1 MVSPT
6 PAIQKRKTY
15 TAAEKKVNSK
25 QLSSFI
31 GEVLGVNDAKDI
43 INKARKGDIGGAL
56 KSTVV
61 AAAMLTPGGKVL
73 KGARLAAKATKAAK
87 AAEAVKELRITKGLV
102 GKKGQAT
109 LTRAEKAKITPTPAE
124 AAQKAAV
131 KKDAAYQAKE
141 AKKVIPTPSRTVKR
155 DIVQKPGRKPLTK
168 IPSTKAVPLEPKPNT
183 GGGLKT
189 TTGQGRKTLPA
200 KDVTDIAKERTL
212 RPSNSGRVR
221 DVKKPSLKSLTPHE
235 KRYEELGKKA
245 KVTITKK
252 KPMTVK
258 EISVAKAKARKAK
271 FDTVLA
277 RKPISKA
284 DNPLYKKINPKVKPE
299 PVLQPEAAAR
309 AKGAV
314 KKTTRPSD
322 APPIEKGRG
331 NTQQPPSVTTQKI
344 TRTRE
349 LRMEARKARQANKR
363 DRRTDVRESES
374 TPRMV
379 EHNWGSKLVKKP
391 LIKTNHPKNAASD
404 AGNMREKLKE
414 IDAAT
419 AARTKKRELYKGN
432 NKVSPELKAKVD
444 KTLGTAKKN
453 ATERKLQNVFNKP
466 VIKLPAKGRLTVTR
480 PIKPVKK

>member
-61 AAAMLTPGGKVL
+61 AAAMFTPGGKVL
-73 KGARLAAKATKAAK
+73 KGARLAAKAIEAERAAK
-87 AAEAVKELRITKGLV
+87 AAKVTSVVVRNLR
-102 GKKGQAT
+102 
-109 LTRAEKAKITPTPAE
+109 KAKAGVGT
-124 AAQKAAV
+124 
-131 KKDAAYQAKE
+131 
-141 AKKVIPTPSRTVKR
+141 AKKVSSADAT
-155 DIVQKPGRKPLTK
+155 
-168 IPSTKAVPLEPKPNT
+168 A
-183 GGGLKT
+183 
-189 TTGQGRKTLPA
+189 
-200 KDVTDIAKERTL
+200 IAKEL
-212 RPSNSGRVR
+212 KVRPSNSGRVK
-221 DVKKPSLKSLTPHE
+221 DVKKPSLKSLSPHE
-235 KRYEELGKKA
+235 KLYEKLGEKA
-245 KVTITKK
+245 KVTVVKK
-252 KPMTVK
+252 KPMSSAELKKSTAT
-258 EISVAKAKARKAK
+258 ERKAK
-271 FDTVLA
+271 FTKVLTPI
-277 RKPISKA
+277 KPIGEKRAGSVTS
-284 DNPLYKKINPKVKPE
+284 LRPKVATLPKHKVDVKIYRKKGVRTEVNDPLKNAAENPQNTFAAKPKSNIAE
-299 PVLQPEAAAR
+299 
-309 AKGAV
+309 
-314 KKTTRPSD
+314 
-322 APPIEKGRG
+322 GRG
-331 NTQQPPSVTTQKI
+331 NTQQPPSVTKNPIERGNAMQKK
-344 TRTRE
+344 E
-349 LRMEARKARQANKR
+349 QRMEKRKARQADLR
-363 DRRTDVRESES
+363 DARTDARESES
-374 TPRMV
+374 TPRIV

-432 NKVSPELKAKVD
+432 NKISPKLKAKVD

>member
-1 MVSPT
+1 MASPT

-61 AAAMLTPGGKVL
+61 AAAMFTPGGKVL
-73 KGARLAAKATKAAK
+73 KGARLAAKAIEAEKAAK
-87 AAEAVKELRITKGLV
+87 AAKVTSVVVKNLR
-102 GKKGQAT
+102 
-109 LTRAEKAKITPTPAE
+109 KAKAGVGTT
-124 AAQKAAV
+124 
-131 KKDAAYQAKE
+131 
-141 AKKVIPTPSRTVKR
+141 KKVSSADAT
-155 DIVQKPGRKPLTK
+155 
-168 IPSTKAVPLEPKPNT
+168 A
-183 GGGLKT
+183 
-189 TTGQGRKTLPA
+189 
-200 KDVTDIAKERTL
+200 IAKEL
-212 RPSNSGRVR
+212 KVRPSDSGRVK
-221 DVKKPSLKSLTPHE
+221 DVKKPSLKSLSPHE
-235 KRYEELGKKA
+235 KLYEKLGEKA
-245 KVTITKK
+245 KVTVVKK
-252 KPMTVK
+252 KPMSSAELKKSTAT
-258 EISVAKAKARKAK
+258 ERKAK
-271 FDTVLA
+271 FTKVLTPI
-277 RKPISKA
+277 KPIGEKRAGSVTSLRPKVATLPKHKVDVKIMEKRKWKPDTSNAGAEADRTTRAVGKGEKGAYVRQPYKSKA
-284 DNPLYKKINPKVKPE
+284 EIREEGNNANNPQNTFAVKPKSNIAE
-299 PVLQPEAAAR
+299 
-309 AKGAV
+309 
-314 KKTTRPSD
+314 
-322 APPIEKGRG
+322 GRG
-331 NTQQPPSVTTQKI
+331 NTQQPHSVTKNPIERGNAMQKK
-344 TRTRE
+344 E
-349 LRMEARKARQANKR
+349 QRMEKRKARQANLR
-363 DRRTDVRESES
+363 DARTDARESES

-404 AGNMREKLKE
+404 AGNMREKIKE